1 MPQTNSTVEERI
13 VEMRF
18 DNKQFESGVKQTM
31 STLDKLKEKL
41 TFHNDAKGI
50 EQIQNSVNRLDFSV
64 AMRGLDG
71 FTQRLSALQIF
82 GKRIVENL
90 ADDFY
95 GAIKKV
101 EQGIRGVFQ
110 QISTGGA
117 NRALNIEQAKFQ
129 LEGLHIA
136 WEDIKGDID
145 YAVSGTAYGLDAA
158 AKVAAQLSASQV
170 QVGDDMKA
178 ALRGISGVAAMTNS
192 SYEEIGRIF
201 SQVAGAG
208 RLYTQDML
216 QMSSRGL
223 NIAAAL
229 GQQLGHTEAEI
240 REMVTK
246 GQIDFKTFATA
257 MNEAF
262 GEQATKANNTYTGSL
277 SNVKAALSRIGADIK
292 AGHFETFRQV
302 FVDLIPK
309 LNEFKK
315 AFKPVE
321 NVIIETEAAVGKLI
335 QKVISMIDVTKIV
348 QKIAKP
354 VEKIGRKILETVQV
368 ISEALGEVNK
378 PIQTVTNLGKEMFMS
393 GEKMK
398 YLEKRSEDVKNALSG
413 AGTESNKLAK
423 ELQAAKDIWIKGSY
437 GTDQQRID
445 ALTAAGIDPVK
456 TQAIINE
463 FIANGF
469 KWDEA
474 VKKVS
479 EDTGDAVDENS
490 EKAEKLKKRVQTL
503 ATIFRNIKRTFKAV
517 ATSIGNIVSALF
529 KSISGTMENF
539 GVGDILIKITDKIA
553 DLAEKFVITKE
564 KAEKLTKPISLIQT
578 IFKGIIGIGKR
589 VVKFIFS
596 LVTGIGKLAYSI
608 AEAIS
613 GSDAIQSFIKS
624 FSDGI
629 KVITDGVKSFIDTTK
644 KSSGLKKFIDIM
656 KTIGKTILGVLG
668 SALLKVVDGLGW
680 VITHL
685 DSFFSVL
692 ADIIS
697 VIFGITVGAATKIG
711 DFFKSI
717 IDSIGAGTFIDD
729 FKAKFDSL
737 FKKDDQDA
745 AGKSIF
751 ERILGFIKGVFDTV
765 VNLFNQ
771 HTLDEYLVVIKEMM
785 SIALIAESML
795 VVGKIQKM
803 FRHAVG
809 LLKSVDSVLKSTA
822 KVNKSIA
829 NLNNAKAFAQVAKV
843 ILAFA
848 ASVALIMFTVLKTA
862 DYISSSDEA
871 AKAFEV
877 AVDRVK
883 EMMGKI
889 ALSILGIIAA
899 IKLTDLAITMFT
911 SKTKL
916 HVPVLL
922 QFGAFMFS
930 IGYAIKQVLDAIV
943 ELADMDPNVLKK
955 GGTRLAKIGA
965 AIGGFFIGISLIMA
979 IINKFLGTSGGTDAT
994 KGLYAM
1000 SLVLIAMA
1008 LSIDILMAAVSWM
1021 SMMML
1026 GYGEDVVKKATRR
1039 LEALIAVIM
1048 GMLSVFL
1055 LAAGFFGTHTSD
1067 NDIAKTFL
1075 ALSVFF
1081 LSMAASMIA
1090 LMLAINDLTL
1100 SMTLFPTET
1109 KVSFVVVFLS
1119 LIAIIGMMSALL
1131 ESASKVKMTDK
1142 GKSVISSLVG
1152 FMFLFDILIIAVS
1165 GIAASVKTDRQLFA
1179 LVGTLSAISLVLA
1192 AMGYMVRNMGSNKL
1206 KARNIAAMAAV
1217 FTSLGVVIAATALL
1231 TKQPVENIGVAL
1243 LGLVPIVY
1251 MMSTVVRALANNN
1264 LKARNIAALAATFT
1278 SLGVVIVSL
1287 ALLTKQPWQNIA
1299 VAMGG
1304 LSLVVYMMS
1313 SVIASLADA
1322 NMKARNIA
1330 ALGAAFAG
1338 LATILVPLIWLKGED
1353 WPAIGAAMLGLM
1365 AVVGMFAVVMKTLT
1379 ATTSPGQIGAIGVS
1393 FLLMSVGL
1401 AALGAV
1407 LGLVSDAAD
1416 IEGIIGLT
1424 IALSALSA
1432 VLTGLGVIIGRVP
1445 EAIVGIITI
1454 TAALAALALIITGT
1468 AWAIGALMDKFPDFI
1483 ENIRHFAYTLGE
1495 IPRLIKE
1502 GVVGGSYEAVD
1513 ANSPSKEF
1521 IKLGYYCIEG
1531 LLIGIKDTLV
1541 GGVRRLAT
1549 WFNDYIIVPICE
1561 FFDINSPSKV
1571 TLKLGQFI
1579 GEGLMNGF
1587 GETIKN
1593 RVNNSGI
1600 LSLITN
1606 KIKGTAG
1613 EAKGLGGL
1621 LGDNFLGGLTDS
1633 FGDLGSGSLFEEGFL
1648 DNLLGEIPSTP
1659 LNANDLIDTSSFKDF
1674 KMDGL
1679 SEAITGSAKEELR
1692 GVQYTDL
1699 YTLDDLLDNEQ
1710 LYHDLKDA
1718 GETQLTKAYEDW
1730 TAHAEFM
1737 NKYPTY
1743 QSWLDD
1749 IENNYPAKMVE
1760 AYRNGDE
1767 EIRAKF
1773 EAGALQNYIDQS
1785 KLSKDAFQYTKA
1797 YIDGV
1802 NKAFEEEERKKQ
1814 EAANFI
1820 GPVKQSKSDFIVNVK
1835 YQDEEGNTIKK
1846 GYQAIQDGTL
1856 TMNYDNSSV
1865 KTNMDVVS
1873 GNITSAVNDQTTKLS
1888 ERLTAIETKVGT
1900 FDTNQM
1906 NRTNNLINRVALL
1919 EGAIKQMRI
1928 QLDTGALVGQLVA
1941 PMDEALGREAV
1952 RKARG

>member
-101 EQGIRGVFQ
+101 ENGIRGVFQ

-158 AKVAAQLSASQV
+158 AKVAAQLSASQI
-170 QVGDDMKA
+170 QVGDDMKN

-192 SYEEIGRIF
+192 TYEDIGRVF
-201 SQVAGAG
+201 TQVAGAG

-216 QMSSRGL
+216 QLSSRGL
-223 NIAAAL
+223 NVAAAL
-229 GQQLGHTEAEI
+229 ANQLDKTEGEI
-240 REMVTK
+240 RDMVTK
-246 GQIDFKTFATA
+246 GQIDFKTFSTA
-257 MNEAF
+257 MNKAF
-262 GEQATKANNTYTGSL
+262 GKQATKANDTYTGSL

-321 NVIIETEAAVGKLI
+321 SVIIEVEAAVGRLI
-335 QKVISMIDVTKIV
+335 QKIISMVDVTKIV
-348 QKIAKP
+348 SRIAKP
-354 VEKIGRKILETVQV
+354 VEKVGKRILEVVDTVTAALEQV
-368 ISEALGEVNK
+368 NAPLKAMKEFAYVSREAAMQMSGFGDAVKSTAKEEKEAL
-378 PIQTVTNLGKEMFMS
+378 NLT
-393 GEKMK
+393 
-398 YLEKRSEDVKNALSG
+398 EDMQKAY
-413 AGTESNKLAK
+413 
-423 ELQAAKDIWIKGSY
+423 QAAQDIWNSGKY
-437 GTDQQRID
+437 GNGQARVD
-445 ALTAAGIDPVK
+445 ALRAAGIDPDK
-456 TQAIINE
+456 TQQIIEE
-463 FIANGF
+463 FIKNGGN
-469 KWDEA
+469 WEEA
-474 VKKVS
+474 IKKVS
-479 EDTGDAVDENS
+479 ESTSEAVDENS
-490 EKAEKLKKRVQTL
+490 EKAEKLTKKVQTL

-517 ATSIGNIVSALF
+517 ATSIGNIVSVLF

-668 SALLKVVDGLGW
+668 SALLKVVDGIGW

-685 DSFFSVL
+685 DSFFSTL
-692 ADIIS
+692 ADIIG

-737 FKKDDQDA
+737 FKKEDQDA

-795 VVGKIQKM
+795 LVGKIQKM

-829 NLNNAKAFAQVAKV
+829 NLNNAKAFAQIAKV

-871 AKAFEV
+871 AKSFEI

-899 IKLTDLAITMFT
+899 IKLTDLAISMFT

-916 HVPVLL
+916 HVPILL

-943 ELADMDPNVLKK
+943 ELADMDPNVLKT
-955 GGTRLAKIGA
+955 GGSRLAKIGA

-979 IINKFLGTSGGTDAT
+979 LINKFLGTSGGPDAT

-1000 SLVLIAMA
+1000 SIVLIAMA
-1008 LSIDILMAAVSWM
+1008 VSIDVLMAAVSWI
-1021 SMMML
+1021 SMMIL
-1026 GYGEDVVKKATRR
+1026 GYGTETVEKAVKYIKGIIRT
-1039 LEALIAVIM
+1039 IM
-1048 GMLSVFL
+1048 GMLSVLVTAMAFL
-1055 LAAGFFGTHTSD
+1055 EHFGSQQD
-1067 NDIAKTFL
+1067 LAKTFGLL
-1075 ALSVFF
+1075 ALLF
-1081 LSMAASMIA
+1081 LSIGASLISIMIV
-1090 LMLAINDLTL
+1090 INDLTL
-1100 SMTLFPTET
+1100 SLKLFPSET
-1109 KVSFVVVFLS
+1109 KFAIISVILAIVMILGEMIALVSTAAKIDDKNIGALKS
-1119 LIAIIGMMSALL
+1119 LIGIIVALDALMIVIGTVTYLTDNDTKLSALGVML
-1131 ESASKVKMTDK
+1131 MGLIGIVASM
-1142 GKSVISSLVG
+1142 SL
-1152 FMFLFDILIIAVS
+1152 LI
-1165 GIAASVKTDRQLFA
+1165 
-1179 LVGTLSAISLVLA
+1179 
-1192 AMGYMVRNMGSNKL
+1192 RNMGSNKL
-1206 KARNIAAMAAV
+1206 KAENIK
-1217 FTSLGVVIAATALL
+1217 ATALL
-1231 TKQPVENIGVAL
+1231 FASLGAIIASMVFLTKQPWENILAATSMLALVVFTMQYVIRALSSATLKAENIKATALLFASLGAIVVSLVFISKQPVENI
-1243 LGLVPIVY
+1243 
-1251 MMSTVVRALANNN
+1251 
-1264 LKARNIAALAATFT
+1264 AA
-1278 SLGVVIVSL
+1278 
-1287 ALLTKQPWQNIA
+1287 
-1299 VAMGG
+1299 AMLG
-1304 LSLVVYMMS
+1304 LSLAVFAMS
-1313 SVIASLADA
+1313 ALLERL
-1322 NMKARNIA
+1322 NNENIDFKNIL
-1330 ALGAAFAG
+1330 ALGGAFLG
-1338 LATILVPLIWLKGED
+1338 LAVMIGALQFLKGED

-1365 AVVGMFAVVMKTLT
+1365 GVVGMFAVVMKTLT
-1379 ATTSPGQIGAIGVS
+1379 TTTTPGQIVAIGGSFAIMAAGLALLGYAIGKVS
-1393 FLLMSVGL
+1393 EEADTEGIIALTVALSVLSGVL
-1401 AALGAV
+1401 TGVGVILGRAPQAMLGVVVVTAALGALAFIV
-1407 LGLVSDAAD
+1407 VKTA
-1416 IEGIIGLT
+1416 
-1424 IALSALSA
+1424 
-1432 VLTGLGVIIGRVP
+1432 
-1445 EAIVGIITI
+1445 EAISELT
-1454 TAALAALALIITGT
+1454 
-1468 AWAIGALMDKFPDFI
+1468 DRFPDFI
-1483 ENIRHFAYTLGE
+1483 ENFRRFAYTLGE
-1495 IPRLIKE
+1495 VPRLIKE
-1502 GVVGGSYEAVD
+1502 GLVGGSYEAVD
-1513 ANSPSKEF
+1513 ANSPSREF
-1521 IKLGYYCIEG
+1521 MKLGYYCIEG

-1541 GGVRRLAT
+1541 AGIRRLVT
-1549 WFNDYIIVPICE
+1549 WLQDYIINPICE
-1561 FFDINSPSKV
+1561 FFDIDSPSKL
-1571 TLKLGQFI
+1571 TMKLGEFI
-1579 GEGLMNGF
+1579 GEGLINGF
-1587 GETIKN
+1587 GDTIKN
-1593 RVNNSGI
+1593 KLEGSPI
-1600 LSLITN
+1600 LSLISD
-1606 KIKGTAG
+1606 KIKGSTDD
-1613 EAKGLGGL
+1613 AKGLGGL
-1621 LGDNFLGGLTDS
+1621 LGNNFLGGLTDS
-1633 FGDLGSGSLFEEGFL
+1633 LGNLGNGESLFGDDFLSNLTGGLSTTSLNV
-1648 DNLLGEIPSTP
+1648 D
-1659 LNANDLIDTSSFKDF
+1659 DLIDTSSFKDF

-1692 GVQYTDL
+1692 GIQYTDL

-1749 IENNYPAKMVE
+1749 IENNYPARMVE

-1773 EAGALQNYIDQS
+1773 EAGALQNYIDQT

-1802 NKAFEEEERKKQ
+1802 NKAFEEEEAKQ
-1814 EAANFI
+1814 AAFI
-1820 GPVKQSKSDFIVNVK
+1820 GPVKQTKSDFIVNVK

-1856 TMNYDNSSV
+1856 TMDYDNSSV
-1865 KTNMDVVS
+1865 KTNMDSVS
-1873 GNITSAVNDQTTKLS
+1873 SNITSAVNAQTTELS
-1888 ERLTAIETKVGT
+1888 NRLTEIENKVGT
-1900 FDTNQM
+1900 FDTNNM
-1906 NRTNNLINRVALL
+1906 NRTNNLISRISLL
-1919 EGAIKQMRI
+1919 ESAIRSMKL
-1928 QLDTGALVGQLVA
+1928 QLDTGALVGQLVDPLDA
-1941 PMDEALGREAV
+1941 ELGRKAM
-1952 RKARG
+1952 RKSRG

>member
-64 AMRGLDG
+64 VMRGLDG
-71 FTQRLSALQIF
+71 FTQKLSALQIF

-101 EQGIRGVFQ
+101 EQGIRSVFQ

-192 SYEEIGRIF
+192 SYEDIGRVF

-208 RLYTQDML
+208 RLMTQDML
-216 QMSSRGL
+216 QISSRGL
-223 NIAAAL
+223 NVAAAL

-335 QKVISMIDVTKIV
+335 QKIIEMVDVTKIV
-348 QKIAKP
+348 ERIAKP
-354 VEKIGRKILETVQV
+354 VEKFGKKILDIVDVVTK
-368 ISEALGEVNK
+368 ALGEVNK
-378 PIQTVTNLGKEMFMS
+378 VNEVLKTYAYVSREAAMQMS
-393 GEKMK
+393 GFGDAVKYTAKEEEKATE
-398 YLEKRSEDVKNALSG
+398 YSEDMQKAF
-413 AGTESNKLAK
+413 
-423 ELQAAKDIWIKGSY
+423 QAAKDIWNTGKY
-437 GTDQQRID
+437 GNGQARID
-445 ALTAAGIDPVK
+445 ALKAAGIDSDK
-456 TQAIINE
+456 TQAIIEE
-463 FIANGF
+463 FIKSGYD
-469 KWDEA
+469 WDA
-474 VKKVS
+474 AIKKVS

-685 DSFFSVL
+685 DSFFSTL
-692 ADIIS
+692 ADIIGI
-697 VIFGITVGAATKIG
+697 IFGITVGAATKIG

-771 HTLDEYLVVIKEMM
+771 HTLDEYLVVIKEIM

-1008 LSIDILMAAVSWM
+1008 VSIDVLMAAVSWI
-1021 SMMML
+1021 SMMIL
-1026 GYGEDVVKKATRR
+1026 GYGTETVEKAVKYIKGIIRT
-1039 LEALIAVIM
+1039 IM
-1048 GMLSVFL
+1048 IMLSIFL
-1055 LAAGFFGTHTSD
+1055 AAAGFFGTHTSD
-1067 NDIAKTFL
+1067 NDMAKTFL

-1081 LSMAASMIA
+1081 ISMSVSMLGI
-1090 LMLAINDLTL
+1090 MLAINDLTL
-1100 SMTLFPTET
+1100 SMALFPTET
-1109 KVSFVVVFLS
+1109 KSSFAMVIFS

-1338 LATILVPLIWLKGED
+1338 LATIILPLALLKGED

-1407 LGLVSDAAD
+1407 LGLVSDNAD

-1454 TAALAALALIITGT
+1454 TAALAALAIIITGT

-1483 ENIRHFAYTLGE
+1483 ENIRRFAYTLGE

-1561 FFDINSPSKV
+1561 FFDMNSPSKV

-1587 GETIKN
+1587 GDTIKN

-1633 FGDLGSGSLFEEGFL
+1633 FGNLGNGSLFEEGFL

-1835 YQDEEGNTIKK
+1835 YQDEDGNTIKK